1 MIILPCNYKQ
11 AVIAITGAYQYC
23 DVIVC
28 AIPPVAKNASDAAKT
43 QLMIDQFNQEL
54 AKMCNDEGY
63 KYLNLAEALKDSN
76 SGYAE
81 AAYLNNKTEWLQH
94 IRRYVVLNYLRNHAY
109 DTADTR
115 PNTDDIPQRTEQ
127 AGGSAAAHGAHAF
140 GDPYNVQI
148 AILGGRRQGHPA
160 GQ

>member
-1 MIILPCNYKQ
+1 
-11 AVIAITGAYQYC
+11 
-23 DVIVC
+23 
-28 AIPPVAKNASDAAKT
+28 
-43 QLMIDQFNQEL
+43 MIDQFNQEL

-81 AAYLNNKTEWLQH
+81 AAYLNNKQNGFSTSGAN
-94 IRRYVVLNYLRNHAY
+94 VVLNYLRNHAY

-127 AGGSAAAHGAHAF
+127 AGGSAAATEPTPSATPTTFKLQYLVEEGKAPCRAMTR
-140 GDPYNVQI
+140 
-148 AILGGRRQGHPA
+148 AA
-160 GQ
+160 

>member
-1 MIILPCNYKQ
+1 
-11 AVIAITGAYQYC
+11 
-23 DVIVC
+23 
-28 AIPPVAKNASDAAKT
+28 
-43 QLMIDQFNQEL
+43 
-54 AKMCNDEGY
+54 MCNDEGY

-81 AAYLNNKTEWLQH
+81 AAYLNNKQNGFSTSGAN
-94 IRRYVVLNYLRNHAY
+94 VVLNYLRNHAY

-127 AGGSAAAHGAHAF
+127 GWRQRSRHGAHAF
-140 GDPYNVQI
+140 GDPYKVQI